1 MVNYSSQYGIRFV
14 NIDEAERFIHQ
25 VSREVK
31 RRLDN
36 IGMLGRSLTL
46 KVLKRSPSAP
56 IEPPK
61 VCLMSLPSDDLTLF

>member
-1 MVNYSSQYGIRFV
+1 M
-14 NIDEAERFIHQ
+14 DEAERFIHQ

-31 RRLDN
+31 KRLDN

-61 VCLMSLPSDDLTLF
+61 VRLISGNLIISHFSIPIVSRAR